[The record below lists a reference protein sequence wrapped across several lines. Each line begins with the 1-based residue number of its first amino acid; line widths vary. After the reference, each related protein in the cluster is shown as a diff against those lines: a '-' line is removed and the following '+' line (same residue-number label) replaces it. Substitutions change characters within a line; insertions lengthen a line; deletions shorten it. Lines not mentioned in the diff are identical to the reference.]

1 MLRERV
7 FGRWLPA
14 QFWQH
19 KLKEK
24 PMSMTRDIRL
34 GLLVLLASVTVAFM
48 PAAAQAQKKPNIVM
62 LMTDDTG
69 WQDFGAYTGGG
80 AALGHP
86 TPNVDQI
93 AKEGAARLVAHRS

>member
-1 MLRERV
+1 MNVKVL
-7 FGRWLPA
+7 GRWLPA
-14 QFWQH
+14 QRGQH

-24 PMSMTRDIRL
+24 RMSTARNVRL
-34 GLLVLLASVTVAFM
+34 GLVGLLASVAVVSM
-48 PAAAQAQKKPNIVM
+48 PAAAQAQAQAQKKPNIVM

-86 TPNVDQI
+86 TL
-93 AKEGAARLVAHRS
+93 KSTGHK